1 MTSSTPK
8 ALQTLNIVSILM
20 FIISLGL
27 VFLYAP
33 REAVMGEAQRIFYY
47 HVPSAWLSF
56 VAFGVTLI
64 AGIGYLRTGDHRWDR
79 LGIASVEVGIVFAI
93 MALLSG
99 MLWARPIWNTWWTWD
114 PRLTTYTILLLIYFA
129 YLMLRQGIED
139 PDKRARFGSV
149 YGIVGFISVPIT
161 YFSIYLWR
169 TIHPAVF
176 GRNESETKM
185 SMEPQMLQT
194 FIFCN
199 IFFMVVFAT
208 LLWHRFRLENDTAR
222 VEELRMKASHA

>member
-1 MTSSTPK
+1 MTPSTPK

-20 FIISLGL
+20 FVISLGL

-47 HVPSAWLSF
+47 HVPSAWVSF
-56 VAFGVTLI
+56 LAFGVTVV
-64 AGIGYLRTGDHRWDR
+64 AGIAFLRTGDHKWDR
-79 LGIASVEVGIVFAI
+79 LGLSSVEVGIVFAV
-93 MALLSG
+93 MTLLSG
-99 MLWARPIWNTWWTWD
+99 MLWARPSWNTWWTWD
-114 PRLTTYTILLLIYFA
+114 PRLTTYAILLLIYFA

-169 TIHPAVF
+169 TIHPALF
-176 GRNESETKM
+176 GTNDAETKM
-185 SMEPQMLQT
+185 RMETPMLYT
-194 FIFCN
+194 FIFSN
-199 IFFMVVFAT
+199 IFFAVLYVT
-208 LLWHRFRLENDTAR
+208 LLWHRLRLENDNAR
-222 VEELRMKASHA
+222 VEELRMRASNA

>member
-1 MTSSTPK
+1 
-8 ALQTLNIVSILM
+8 
-20 FIISLGL
+20 
-27 VFLYAP
+27 
-33 REAVMGEAQRIFYY
+33 MGEAQRIFYY

-64 AGIGYLRTGDHRWDR
+64 AGIAYLRTSDHRWDR
-79 LGIASVEVGIVFAI
+79 LGIASVEVGIVFAV

-199 IFFMVVFAT
+199 IFFMVVFVT
-208 LLWHRFRLENDTAR
+208 LLWHRFRLESNTAR
-222 VEELRMKASHA
+222 VEELRMKASNA